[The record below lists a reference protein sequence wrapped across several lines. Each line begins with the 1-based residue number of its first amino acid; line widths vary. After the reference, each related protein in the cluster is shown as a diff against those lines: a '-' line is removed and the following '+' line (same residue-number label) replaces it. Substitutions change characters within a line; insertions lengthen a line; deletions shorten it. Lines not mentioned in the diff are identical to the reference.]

1 MLDAQTFKTVVAST
15 PLVSA
20 DLIVQNEGKVLLG
33 KRKNRPAQGYYFT
46 PGGRVRKNEK
56 ISDAL
61 MRIAKEE
68 LNLTLEQTPTCIGVF
83 EHLYDDSIFPDVSTH
98 YVNLGFALEIETL
111 PELPH
116 EQHSSYRW
124 FETNDLLTSEMVH
137 PNVKL
142 FFTGNGFCIAENNK
156 IKREEKN

>member
-1 MLDAQTFKTVVAST
+1 MLDAQTFKTVVASA

-46 PGGRVRKNEK
+46 LGGRIHKNEK

-61 MRIAKEE
+61 LRIAREE
-68 LNLTLEQTPTCIGVF
+68 LNLTLNHIPECIGVF
-83 EHLYDDSIFPDVSTH
+83 EHFYDDSIFPNVRTH
-98 YVNLGFALEIETL
+98 YVNIGFVVEVEML
-111 PELPH
+111 PELPL
-116 EQHSSYRW
+116 EQHSGYRW
-124 FETNDLLTSEMVH
+124 FETEELLASEAVH

-142 FFTGNGFCIAENNK
+142 FFTGNGFCIAENK
-156 IKREEKN
+156 IKREGKI